1 MPAPKDSRTRD
12 AAAPTNTVAQETPV
26 PTPRL
31 GPQRQ
36 PALAK
41 IRPCP
46 SHLTL
51 SPGHHDTARARSDYL
66 RLRSRFNGST
76 IKQDPPHLVWPG
88 KGNANFCRL
97 RRELTMAICLVQSSA
112 LNTESGSLTAKLAGA
127 RRRPR
132 DVAGLEVS
140 SARTKLLLQRLELG
154 VLAVDYLEQNVVR
167 LHLPAR

>member
-12 AAAPTNTVAQETPV
+12 AAASTNRVAQETPV

-41 IRPCP
+41 IRLCP

-51 SPGHHDTARARSDYL
+51 SPGHHDARARSDYL

-76 IKQDPPHLVWPG
+76 IKQDAPHLVWPG

-97 RRELTMAICLVQSSA
+97 RRELTMASAWFRVQL
-112 LNTESGSLTAKLAGA
+112 LNTESGSLAAKLASA
-127 RRRPR
+127 RRPPR
-132 DVAGLEVS
+132 EVAGLEVS
-140 SARTKLLLQRLELG
+140 
-154 VLAVDYLEQNVVR
+154 
-167 LHLPAR
+167 